1 MRNPSAI
8 GAVPADLIREEL
20 QGQVFT
26 PEDPGYDRARTLF
39 FGLFDRH
46 PALIAQVANADDAA
60 KLVKL
65 AREHGAELAVRSGGH
80 SAAGHSMPD
89 GAVVI
94 DFQAM
99 KAIEIDLESK
109 TAWAESGVTAGE
121 YTTAAGAHELV
132 TGFGDTA
139 SVGIGGLTLGGG
151 VGFLVRKHG
160 LTIDDLLGAEVVTAE
175 GEILE
180 VDADEHPDLFWALR
194 GGGGNFGAVSRFR
207 YRLHELPEIVG
218 GMLFLPA
225 TTEVVSGFLEA
236 AEAAGEELS
245 TILNVMTA
253 PPMPFL
259 PEEAVGQPIVMAF
272 LTYAGAADAGNKAI
286 APFRS
291 LAEPIVDMVRPMTY
305 PEMYM
310 PEEEFHPVAV
320 GRTTFIDEIADLTIE
335 RILAEIA
342 NSPAMMAACQLR
354 VLGGAMARV
363 PEDATAFGHRRRKLM
378 ATAAAMFERPEE
390 EEMYLPWVTNV
401 MRLYD
406 EDYEDRAY
414 TGFLADEGPER
425 VKAAYPGSTW
435 ERLTEIK
442 RRYDPDNVFHHNQ
455 NIPPAQQLA

>member
-8 GAVPADLIREEL
+8 GAVPADLLRREL

-26 PEDPGYDRARTLF
+26 SEDPGYDEARTVF
-39 FGLFDRH
+39 FGLFDRY
-46 PALIAQVANADDAA
+46 PALIAQVADGDDVAT
-60 KLVKL
+60 LVKL
-65 AREHGAELAVRSGGH
+65 GKEHGVELAVRSGGH

-99 KAIEIDLESK
+99 KAIEIDLESQ

-121 YTTAAGAHELV
+121 YTVAAGAHGLV

-139 SVGIGGLTLGGG
+139 SVGIGGITLGGG

-160 LTIDDLLGAEVVTAE
+160 LTIDDLFGAEVVTAE
-175 GEILE
+175 GELLE
-180 VDADEHPDLFWALR
+180 VDADNHPDLFWAIR
-194 GGGGNFGAVSRFR
+194 GGGGNFGVVTRFR

-236 AEAAGEELS
+236 AEGAEEEMS

-253 PPMPFL
+253 PPLPFL

-272 LTYAGAADAGNKAI
+272 LTYAGEAEAGNKAM
-286 APFRS
+286 APFRA
-291 LAEPIVDMVRPMTY
+291 LAEPILDMVRPMPY
-305 PEMYM
+305 SEMYM
-310 PEEEFHPVAV
+310 PEEEQFHPVAA
-320 GRTTFIDEIADLTIE
+320 GRTTFIDEISDLTIE
-335 RILAEIA
+335 RILAEVA
-342 NSPAMMAACQLR
+342 SSPAMMAACQLR

-363 PEDATAFGHRRRKLM
+363 PAEATAFGHRRRKLM

-390 EEMYLPWVTNV
+390 EEQYLPWVTNV

-406 EDYEDRAY
+406 EGYEERAY

-425 VKAAYPGSTW
+425 VRAAYPGSTW
-435 ERLTEIK
+435 DRLREVK
-442 RRYDPDNVFHHNQ
+442 RRYDPDNVFHHNH
-455 NIPPAQQLA
+455 NIPPA

>member
-8 GAVPADLIREEL
+8 GAVPADLIRREL

-26 PEDPGYDRARTLF
+26 PEDPGYDQARTVF

-46 PALIAQVANADDAA
+46 PALIAQVANADDVAA
-60 KLVKL
+60 LVKL
-65 AREHGAELAVRSGGH
+65 ARKHGVELAVRSGGH

-121 YTTAAGAHELV
+121 YTAAAGAQGLV

-139 SVGIGGLTLGGG
+139 SVGIGGITLGGG

-160 LTIDDLLGAEVVTAE
+160 LTIDDLLGAEIITAE
-175 GEILE
+175 GEVLE
-180 VDADEHPDLFWALR
+180 VDAEKHPDLFWAIR
-194 GGGGNFGAVSRFR
+194 GGGGNFGVVSRFR

-236 AEAAGEELS
+236 ADAADEELS

-259 PEEAVGQPIVMAF
+259 PEEAVGKPIVMAF
-272 LTYAGAADAGNKAI
+272 LTYAGEAEVGNKAI
-286 APFRS
+286 APFRE

-310 PEEEFHPVAV
+310 PEEGEFHPVAA
-320 GRTTFIDEIADLTIE
+320 GRTTFIDEISNLTIE
-335 RILAEIA
+335 QILAEIA
-342 NSPAMMAACQLR
+342 SSPAMMAACQLR

-363 PEDATAFGHRRRKLM
+363 PDDATAFGHRRRKLM

-390 EEMYLPWVTNV
+390 EEKYLPWVTNV

-406 EDYEDRAY
+406 KDYERRAY

-425 VKAAYPGSTW
+425 VKAAYPGPTW
-435 ERLTEIK
+435 ERLTEVK
-442 RRYDPDNVFHHNQ
+442 RRYDPDNVFHYNQ
-455 NIPPAQQLA
+455 NIPPA

>member
-8 GAVPADLIREEL
+8 DAVPVDQIRRQI
-20 QGQVFT
+20 QGQIIT
-26 PEDPGYDRARTLF
+26 AQDPGYDEARTVF
-39 FGLFDRH
+39 FGMFDHR
-46 PALIAQVANADDAA
+46 PALIAQVVDANDVATI
-60 KLVKL
+60 VKL
-65 AREHGAELAVRSGGH
+65 AGQEGFELAVRSGGH

-99 KAIEIDLESK
+99 KAIEIDLESQ

-121 YTTAAGAHELV
+121 YTAAAGAHGLV

-139 SVGIGGLTLGGG
+139 SVGIGGITLGGG
-151 VGFLVRKHG
+151 VGFLVRKYG

-175 GEILE
+175 GELLE
-180 VDADEHPDLFWALR
+180 VDADNHPDLFWAIR
-194 GGGGNFGAVSRFR
+194 GGGGNFGVVSRFR
-207 YRLHELPEIVG
+207 YRLHEVPEIVG

-225 TTEVVSGFLEA
+225 TTEVVSGFLAA
-236 AEAAGEELS
+236 AEAADEELS
-245 TILNVMTA
+245 TILNVITA

-272 LTYAGAADAGNKAI
+272 LAYAGEAEVGNKAV
-286 APFRS
+286 APFRH

-310 PEEEFHPVAV
+310 PEEEEYHPVAT
-320 GRTTFIDEIADLTIE
+320 GRTTFIDEISDLTIE

-342 NSPAMMAACQLR
+342 SSPAMMAACQLR

-363 PEDATAFGHRRRKLM
+363 PNEATAFGHRRRKLM

-390 EEMYLPWVTNV
+390 EEQYVPWVTNV

-406 EDYEDRAY
+406 EGYEEAAY
-414 TGFLADEGPER
+414 TGFLGDEGPER
-425 VKAAYPGSTW
+425 VKAAYPGTTW
-435 ERLTEIK
+435 DRLTEIK

-455 NIPPAQQLA
+455 NIPPA